1 LRCRHRGT
9 ANATSATEDIGKPGA
24 KRIKPDFSLFLSL
37 KLPLARLLD
46 FFTSN

>member
-1 LRCRHRGT
+1 LRCHHRGT
-9 ANATSATEDIGKPGA
+9 ATATSATEDIGKLGA

-37 KLPLARLLD
+37 KLPLAPPLD